1 MQRVTLAVC
10 LVLGSCAAAC
20 GGKLEGYTDAPVLP
34 GQGWRVH
41 DKFRPAPSVV
51 VPAPYVQSAPPS
63 DAVVLFDGKSV
74 AAWEGAEGWQ
84 VRDGALIAE
93 KGDIRTRLCFGDM
106 QLHVEWMVPL
116 PTAGGHVSER
126 GNSGVYLLDQYEIQI
141 FDNYGED
148 TIYADGMAGAVYGQ
162 TPPLVNASLPPEA
175 WQTFDIV
182 LTAPIF
188 TGTNRMSGHVTVLHN
203 GVVVQN
209 NTELLGATQHRA
221 LPVVTPHPVPA
232 PIRLQA
238 HGSPVRFRN
247 IWVRPLASTEKALP
261 AKTESQN

>member
-1 MQRVTLAVC
+1 VT
-10 LVLGSCAAAC
+10 S
-20 GGKLEGYTDAPVLP
+20 
-34 GQGWRVH
+34 
-41 DKFRPAPSVV
+41 
-51 VPAPYVQSAPPS
+51 APYAQSSPPS
-63 DAVVLFDGKSV
+63 DAVVLFDGQSA
-74 AAWEGAEGWQ
+74 AAWVGAERWQ
-84 VRDGALIAE
+84 VHDGALVAE
-93 KGDIRTRLCFGDM
+93 KGDIRTRQCFGDM
-106 QLHVEWMVPL
+106 QLHVEWMVPK
-116 PTAGGHVSER
+116 PTVGGHVSER
-126 GNSGVYLLDQYEIQI
+126 GNSGVFLLDQYEIQI

-162 TPPLVNASLPPEA
+162 TPPLVNASRPPEA

-182 LTAPIF
+182 LTAPVFSERARIP
-188 TGTNRMSGHVTVLHN
+188 GLVTVLHN

-209 NTELLGATQHRA
+209 NTVLLGATQHRA
-221 LPVVTPHPVPA
+221 LPGVTPHPVPA